1 MKKVDNI
8 GRITIPKDLRTK
20 YNLETGMNYE
30 IIEESDSLTIKPLNK
45 NFTISNEDMKA
56 LRKMYIMLSDSGILD
71 AYYDEILARITKKS
85 ESKCS
90 ECGAYLFLTNENT
103 YKCFKCE

>member
-20 YNLETGMNYE
+20 YNLEIGMNYE
-30 IIEESDSLTIKPLNK
+30 IIEENDSLKIKPLNK
-45 NFTISNEDMKA
+45 SFNISNEDMKV
-56 LRKMYIMLSDSGILD
+56 LRKMYIMLLDSGMLD
-71 AYYDEILARITKKS
+71 NYYDEILARITKKS
-85 ESKCS
+85 ESKCA
-90 ECGAYLFLTNENT
+90 ECGSNLFLTNENT